1 MAQQKAL
8 GADLSLIDRL
18 IDYEQSYIDQFRS
31 GLRRDLEDL
40 LNTNL
45 RARSIPGDLE
55 ELDNSIINYGIV
67 DLLTSNLSTQSERQ
81 KVINRIKEVVEQFE
95 PRLMNVSISEISTD
109 EIRSHTLGLKLV
121 ADTIIGNSTEEI
133 IFHTKVDIST
143 GAVKADVNSR

>member
-95 PRLMNVSISEISTD
+95 PRLMNVSISEITTD

-143 GAVKADVNSR
+143 GSVKADVNSR

>member
-45 RARSIPGDLE
+45 RARSIPGNLD

-143 GAVKADVNSR
+143 GSVKADVNSR

>member
-143 GAVKADVNSR
+143 GSVKADVNSR